1 MAALKVRQLKMQLA
15 PNPSQTLAD
24 FTSANL
30 ILPKLYERT
39 TTGVI
44 NELNQCLQLHEGLPE
59 HLFATTATINHELLA
74 GMNLDGGM
82 VLAPWSRCVCQSQQR
97 TTAYSTGRAQVRSAT
112 LPHTR
117 FALGR
122 AGETLPWRGS
132 RRPPI
137 TFVALIV
144 EPSAKPGEYE
154 RVVEVLNTLAHH
166 TEALKLMR
174 EATGAEEILAILA
187 GFSFHCR

>member
-1 MAALKVRQLKMQLA
+1 LAALIPLRFEMQLA
-15 PNPSQTLAD
+15 PHPTQTLAD

-44 NELNQCLQLHEGLPE
+44 NELNQRLQMHEGMPE
-59 HLFATTATINHELLA
+59 HLFATTAAINHEVLA
-74 GMNLDGGM
+74 SMKLDGGI
-82 VLAPWSRCVCQSQQR
+82 VLAQVG
-97 TTAYSTGRAQVRSAT
+97 STT

-122 AGETLPWRGS
+122 VGETLLWRGS
-132 RRPPI
+132 RRAPI

-144 EPSAKPGEYE
+144 EPVANPGEYE

-166 TEALKLMR
+166 AEALKLMCD
-174 EATGAEEILAILA
+174 ATGAEEILAILA

>member
-1 MAALKVRQLKMQLA
+1 MQLA
-15 PNPSQTLAD
+15 PHPTQTLAD
-24 FTSANL
+24 FTSVNL
-30 ILPKLYERT
+30 ILPKLNERT

-44 NELNQCLQLHEGLPE
+44 NELNQCLQMHEGLPE
-59 HLFATTATINHELLA
+59 HLFATTAAINHELLA
-74 GMNLDGGM
+74 SMKVDGGM
-82 VLAPWSRCVCQSQQR
+82 VL
-97 TTAYSTGRAQVRSAT
+97 AQVRSAT

-137 TFVALIV
+137 TFVALV
-144 EPSAKPGEYE
+144 VKPPANPGEYE
-154 RVVEVLNTLAHH
+154 RVIEVLNTLAHH

-187 GFSFHCR
+187 GVSFHCR